1 MPVRNMLT
9 KVVPFFAIINL
20 IASSVGIDSFIVK
33 PYDKKELI
41 DKIRSLVG

>member
-1 MPVRNMLT
+1 MLT
-9 KVVPFFAIINL
+9 KVIQAAAVTNP

-41 DKIRSLVG
+41 DKIKSLVGE